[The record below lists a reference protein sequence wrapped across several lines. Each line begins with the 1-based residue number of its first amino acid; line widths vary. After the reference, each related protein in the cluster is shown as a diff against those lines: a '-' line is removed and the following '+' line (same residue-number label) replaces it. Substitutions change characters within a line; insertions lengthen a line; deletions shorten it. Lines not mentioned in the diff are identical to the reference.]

1 MEHVMLSHMA
11 KHLAK
16 NNIIIDQQNGF
27 RQRFSC
33 ETKLITTIHVWA
45 ESINVRSQT
54 DAILL
59 DFSKAF
65 ESVAHQRLLL
75 KLDYYGIRG
84 NMLLWIEAFLSNRS
98 QLVSINGTQSSP
110 KPVLSGVPQGWLLG
124 PVSFLLYINDIT
136 KCIKANLRLF
146 ADDFILYIVKFEVLR
161 TASFT
166 KRPGPI
172 IFMVK
177 KLET

>member
-1 MEHVMLSHMA
+1 MLSHVA

-110 KPVLSGVPQGWLLG
+110 KPVLSGVPQG
-124 PVSFLLYINDIT
+124 
-136 KCIKANLRLF
+136 
-146 ADDFILYIVKFEVLR
+146 
-161 TASFT
+161 
-166 KRPGPI
+166 
-172 IFMVK
+172 
-177 KLET
+177 